1 MNDKKIQIRN
11 STVDFLVF
19 TKDAAEDSIEVRVQ
33 DKDVWL
39 TQKAIAKL
47 FDVERSVIT
56 KHLKNIF
63 EGGELDE
70 NTVCAK
76 FAHTADD
83 GKTYR
88 YKFYALSAIVA
99 VGYRVNSQ
107 RATQFRQ
114 WATKVLDTFAKQGY
128 ILDKN
133 RLING
138 QIFDEDYF
146 EHLISEIQEIR
157 ASERRFYQKITD
169 IYATAVDY
177 SVDSKITHDFFA
189 TVQNKMHYAVHGN
202 TAAEMIVARADH
214 TKEHMGLTT
223 WLNAPW
229 GKIVKADVSVAKNY
243 LSKDEMQEL
252 NEIVT
257 MYLDYAIRQARR
269 HIPMTMADWAS
280 KLDAFLQFNDA
291 EILQDKGKV
300 TAAIAKAFAESEFE
314 KYRVLQD
321 RTYQSDFDRLTEES
335 GLIDGETEEE

>member
-128 ILDKN
+128 VLDKN

-177 SVDSKITHDFFA
+177 SVDSKVTHDFFA

-223 WLNAPW
+223 WLNAPR

-321 RTYQSDFDRLTEES
+321 RTYQSDFDRLT
-335 GLIDGETEEE
+335 GLVDGQTEQE